1 MVLVNGAG
9 NHVDESSRENI
20 KSFSLVLSK
29 RTFCTVADPPRR
41 LNRPSKPL
49 VKNIVNHETE
59 LGKHIIKTS
68 DESDEYS

>member
-1 MVLVNGAG
+1 VYV
-9 NHVDESSRENI
+9 
-20 KSFSLVLSK
+20 
-29 RTFCTVADPPRR
+29 CTVADPPRR
-41 LNRPSKPL
+41 LNRPSKTL